1 MSGEF
6 APSLCGGRLTLS
18 SERKSW
24 LWTLFLASYFF
35 LLGFPRLFT
44 ITATAPLLIGLAGIV
59 AMHLYVFRM
68 WRRATAGKEAV
79 AGPRARG
86 TAVAARPAPESGRR
100 LLSPAGKSLCSL
112 PLHCGTHGEIDNSPL
127 RKTAQAARIRQ

>member
-6 APSLCGGRLTLS
+6 APSLFGRRLILS
-18 SERKSW
+18 FERESW

-35 LLGFPRLFT
+35 LLGLPRLFT
-44 ITATAPLLIGLAGIV
+44 ITATALLLIGLAGIV
-59 AMHLYVFRM
+59 AMHLYVSRM

-86 TAVAARPAPESGRR
+86 TVVAARPVPDPAVAFY
-100 LLSPAGKSLCSL
+100 LLLEKAFVRSA
-112 PLHCGTHGEIDNSPL
+112 PL
-127 RKTAQAARIRQ
+127 RNAWRDR